1 MKSVLYT
8 PTIPPSWACLSPR
21 HSPSALTG
29 GAHRADTEREMAHST
44 PQGRQDLASET
55 TATNGDLD
63 SGGSTDDAADFGAT
77 TVG

>member
-1 MKSVLYT
+1 
-8 PTIPPSWACLSPR
+8 
-21 HSPSALTG
+21 
-29 GAHRADTEREMAHST
+29 MAHST